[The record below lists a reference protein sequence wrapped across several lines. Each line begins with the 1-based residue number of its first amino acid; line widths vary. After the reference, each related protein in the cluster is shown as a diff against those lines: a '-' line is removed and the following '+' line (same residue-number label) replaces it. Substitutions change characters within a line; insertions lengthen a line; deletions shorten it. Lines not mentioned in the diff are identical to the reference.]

1 MLLRDGFIVKN
12 WNKQVVSEMNGSCIK
27 SEHLKKK
34 IFLNSLKSKDINN
47 GMALSIIKN
56 YMQDFR

>member
-1 MLLRDGFIVKN
+1 
-12 WNKQVVSEMNGSCIK
+12 MNGSCIK

-47 GMALSIIKN
+47 GMALSIYIEISKEIPVVN
-56 YMQDFR
+56 KQINRFSSLRH